1 MRTTRADTHPPCRCV
16 NDRNNNYRFSYA
28 LPRSP
33 YCSRAMITDCFHGVK
48 ISKSYD
54 YQAFLQ
60 PPVSRLPP
68 PRVNCNR
75 GYARAAD
82 PCGSFQI
89 RDTPLTRDVDR
100 VMDFHVAVT
109 GMKIACMARLELFF
123 YMVMRTA
130 PLDNC
135 CSLFKSSSRALFL

>member
-1 MRTTRADTHPPCRCV
+1 MRATRAILHVDVLTIAITITVSVMPSLAPHIVPERWLLIASTGWKYRNPTITRLSCNPRFPPP
-16 NDRNNNYRFSYA
+16 S
-28 LPRSP
+28 
-33 YCSRAMITDCFHGVK
+33 
-48 ISKSYD
+48 
-54 YQAFLQ
+54 
-60 PPVSRLPP
+60 

-135 CSLFKSSSRALFL
+135 CSLFKSSSRALFLW